1 MRHAIRRSIW
11 MVAAL
16 AGLAA
21 NVVLIL
27 VLVFRPA
34 GLLGQQLGERA

>member
-1 MRHAIRRSIW
+1 MGFTRWGHA
-11 MVAAL
+11 
-16 AGLAA
+16 
-21 NVVLIL
+21 VVFGVLVI